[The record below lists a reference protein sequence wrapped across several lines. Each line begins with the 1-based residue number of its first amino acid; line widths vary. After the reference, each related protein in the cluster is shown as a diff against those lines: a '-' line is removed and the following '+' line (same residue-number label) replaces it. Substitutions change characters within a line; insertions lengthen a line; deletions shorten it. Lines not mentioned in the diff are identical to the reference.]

1 MSILVFKFKICFVW
15 GPRAGI
21 ILWNW
26 SSMRRPYVVFTEGRQ
41 DTRYADPAPTWLER
55 GRVYRNLC
63 QCNLLGPRHA
73 DWHRYGSMCSNLVRL
88 HHLRF
93 GGFYDGHYCKQRP
106 FPEGCIKN
114 IMNTEI
120 ATKLIRLAIYA
131 LKDAHPSVPQRGEP
145 LASVL
150 RSRKLNP
157 KVERERLRKHGKW
170 LQRCH
175 IRTVVRGKYSDSE
188 GSSESDGEEF
198 SGSGEYELSS
208 EESVA

>member
-1 MSILVFKFKICFVW
+1 
-15 GPRAGI
+15 
-21 ILWNW
+21 
-26 SSMRRPYVVFTEGRQ
+26 
-41 DTRYADPAPTWLER
+41 
-55 GRVYRNLC
+55 
-63 QCNLLGPRHA
+63 
-73 DWHRYGSMCSNLVRL
+73 
-88 HHLRF
+88 
-93 GGFYDGHYCKQRP
+93 
-106 FPEGCIKN
+106 
-114 IMNTEI
+114 MNTEI

-198 SGSGEYELSS
+198 SGSDEYESSS
-208 EESVA
+208 EGSIAYHTQVKQSAPSGGGIGRVFVSRVAFFGVYFF